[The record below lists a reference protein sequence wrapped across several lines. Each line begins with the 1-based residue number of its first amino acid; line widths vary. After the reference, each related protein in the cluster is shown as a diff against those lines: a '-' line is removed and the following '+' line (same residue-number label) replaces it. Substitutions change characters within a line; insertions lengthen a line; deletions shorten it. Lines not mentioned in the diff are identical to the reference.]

1 MVISH
6 NSASESINVKLS
18 VFAKDNLNNN
28 KEQKL
33 LTQSHDID
41 SSGSGSFELSEMD
54 VIDLGEFSWNQR
66 LRPKPK
72 LHGKYLLGDIL
83 GQGTFAKVYEV
94 LDLVTLE
101 RQAVK
106 IYDLQ
111 KIDRKFNR
119 DEMIAMVNQEIN
131 LLTGCNHPNVIKL
144 IDVHRPVNQKSSKIW
159 VYMEY
164 CMASVAELMQLAN
177 PSQVKKLPRKQ
188 ARRYFTGLL
197 SGLDYL
203 HSKGIFHK
211 DIKPDNMLINV
222 FDTIKLTDLSV
233 SYVVDIFTQ
242 SDICFNTYGTI
253 AYQSPEVINSTDAGF
268 SASALDIWS
277 AGVTLY
283 VMVTGKL
290 PFSSKS
296 GFIAMTESILADNPQ
311 ADDILK
317 IDPCLS
323 NLIHS
328 MLDKDPVRRIKL
340 YQVLNHPWFLINL
353 MGDSPKINIPPRYA
367 NGDQYRSLTITSH
380 LHELHYPLPN
390 DQNIVRVSESSA
402 EEFNAKRKIPIVRS
416 NRSPTRHRKNKR
428 RPSFIEKVT
437 SGQIGRLLGAIGLK
451 ADSFNVCDLAT
462 RIKSKV
468 DSSTN
473 DSDLST
479 NQSESEER

>member
-1 MVISH
+1 MS
-6 NSASESINVKLS
+6 
-18 VFAKDNLNNN
+18 
-28 KEQKL
+28 
-33 LTQSHDID
+33 DID

-144 IDVHRPVNQKSSKIW
+144 IDVHRRRKNHEELAKKEKEAVNQKSAKENESSNQQQSETRRRLKKSKIW